1 MWEWRWSAEI
11 DLACADV
18 YCISSLL
25 YAKCSMLQFIAIAS
39 VEGAVRVDATS
50 LFGADYGRLPHIF
63 RILIENVARN
73 ASSSAERDTAIA
85 AIRDWLETGTSS
97 AEIAFQP
104 SRVLMHDTTCTP
116 ALVDIAGMRDALAE
130 AGGDPGAL
138 SPVLPVD
145 VSVDHSLGV
154 DVSAV
159 PGAADLNK
167 EREYRR
173 NGERYRFLKWATQA
187 MRGVR
192 VNPPGTGIMH
202 TINLE
207 QLATVVGTTVIE
219 GRRVAVPDTLIGT
232 DSHTPMIN
240 GIGVLAWGVGGLEA
254 ESVMFGMPVMMRL
267 PDVIGVRLDGRLREG
282 VLATDLALT
291 VTQLL
296 RERGVTGA
304 FVEFFGPGVSTLSAG
319 ERAVVANMTPEFGAS
334 TAFFPIDERTLAYLT
349 QTGRDA
355 QAVAL
360 VEAYAK
366 AQGLWFDPAAAPRFT
381 DTIALDLGAVET
393 SLAGP
398 FRPQDRLPL
407 PGVPAALAAL
417 PQPKTLAEGLPRHP
431 VAIAA
436 ITSCTNTSDPRLLV
450 AAGLVARK
458 ARAFGL
464 IPPPWVKTSL
474 APGSPAAERFLRRSG
489 LLDDLEALGFGIVGY
504 GCTTC
509 IGNSGPLLPVMEQAI
524 VAGETLPVAILSGNR
539 NFPGR
544 VHGQVEA
551 GFLASPP
558 LVVAYALAG
567 DAARDLSRDA
577 VGRADGRAV
586 HLSELWP
593 SGEEI
598 DAALGASL
606 DRRDFRDAFARAFAD
621 ASWAALDAPST
632 ARFPWDPS
640 STYLRRPPFARAE
653 APTSLGRVS
662 AHPILALGDDIT
674 TDHISP
680 AGQTPAASEAGRWLT
695 LHGEDPRD
703 LNVYASRRGNWEVML
718 RGLFTN
724 RTVVNRLEA
733 DLPPGSTRHVASGE
747 VLPLWQAAERYRAAG
762 EAIVIV
768 AGERYGTGSSRD
780 WAAKGLGLLGV
791 RAVLAAS
798 FERIHRSNLIGMGIL
813 PLTFDDAAQ
822 GAGLSLRPGDR
833 IEVAVPENLL
843 ASRLATQVTLVRA
856 GGERLAIPMHL
867 AVETELECETLRA
880 GGMLPLI
887 LRRFLPDHRDHPP
900 GDDDA
905 AARRRA

>member
-1 MWEWRWSAEI
+1 MLRFSA
-11 DLACADV
+11 
-18 YCISSLL
+18 IS
-25 YAKCSMLQFIAIAS
+25 AVGNAI
-39 VEGAVRVDATS
+39 RVDAAGLVGS
-50 LFGADYGRLPHIF
+50 EYARLPHIF
-63 RILIENVARN
+63 RILAENVARN
-73 ASSSAERDTAIA
+73 ASSSVERDAAIA
-85 AIRDWLETGTSS
+85 AIRDWLKAGTSS

-154 DVSAV
+154 DVSAA

-219 GRRVAVPDTLIGT
+219 GHTVAVPDTLIGT

-267 PDVIGVRLDGRLREG
+267 PDVIGVRLEGRLREG

-304 FVEFFGPGVSTLSAG
+304 FVEFFGTGVSSLSAG

-334 TAFFPIDERTLAYLT
+334 TAFFPIDERTLAYLS

-355 QAVAL
+355 RAVAL
-360 VEAYAK
+360 VEAYARE
-366 AQGLWFDPAAAPRFT
+366 QGLWFDPAAEPGFT
-381 DTIALDLGAVET
+381 DTVALDLGTVET

-407 PGVPAALAAL
+407 SGVPAALGVL
-417 PQPKTLAEGLPRHP
+417 PQPTKLAEGLPRHP

-458 ARAFGL
+458 ARALGL
-464 IPPPWVKTSL
+464 LPPPWVKTSL

-489 LLDDLEALGFGIVGY
+489 LLDDLESLGFGIVGY

-509 IGNSGPLLPVMEQAI
+509 IGNSGPLLPVMEQA
-524 VAGETLPVAILSGNR
+524 VSVGETLPVAILSGNR

-567 DAARDLSRDA
+567 DATRDLSRDA
-577 VGRADGRAV
+577 IGRAGDIAI
-586 HLSELWP
+586 HLSDLWP

-598 DAALGASL
+598 DAALAAGL
-606 DRRDFRDAFARAFAD
+606 DRGDFRDAFAHASAD
-621 ASWAALDAPST
+621 PNWAGLDAPST
-632 ARFPWDPS
+632 PRFPWDPS
-640 STYLRRPPFARAE
+640 STYLRRPPFARAD
-653 APTSLGRVS
+653 APISLGRFS
-662 AHPILALGDDIT
+662 AHPILVLGDDIT

-680 AGQTPAASEAGRWLT
+680 AGQTPAASQAGRWLIQN
-695 LHGEDPRD
+695 GENPRD

-724 RTVVNRLEA
+724 RTVLNRLEP

-747 VLPLWQAAERYRAAG
+747 VLPLWVAAERYRAAG

-822 GAGLSLRPGDR
+822 DAGLSLRPGDR
-833 IEVAVPENLL
+833 IEIAMPESLLVP
-843 ASRLATQVTLVRA
+843 RLATQVVLARA
-856 GGERLAIPMHL
+856 GGERLSIPMHL

-887 LRRFLPDHRDHPP
+887 LRRFLPDHGDHPP
-900 GDDDA
+900 GEDDA
-905 AARRRA
+905 SERRHA